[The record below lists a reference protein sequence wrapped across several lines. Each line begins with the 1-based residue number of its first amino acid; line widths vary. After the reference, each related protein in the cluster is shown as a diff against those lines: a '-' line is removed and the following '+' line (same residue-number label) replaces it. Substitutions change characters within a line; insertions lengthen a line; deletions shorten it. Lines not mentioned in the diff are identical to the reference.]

1 MSLFSF
7 MRAPDINRGV
17 AESRS
22 VPGAVLL
29 DVRERDE
36 YAEGHVPGSVNLPLS
51 ELESRA
57 GELDK
62 TAPTYVYC
70 LSGGR
75 SSRAAAILTAKGFA
89 EIKNIGGISAWKGEL
104 EK

>member
-1 MSLFSF
+1 
-7 MRAPDINRGV
+7 MRLMDLLRGNNIDSGV
-17 AESRS
+17 EQYRNTS
-22 VPGAVLL
+22 GAVLL

-36 YAEGHVPGSVNLPLS
+36 YAEGRIPGSVNMPLS
-51 ELESRA
+51 QLESRA
-57 GELDK
+57 ASLDK
-62 TAPTYVYC
+62 AAPIYVYC

-89 EIKNIGGISAWKGEL
+89 NVKNIGGISGWKGEL